1 MKLRE
6 RKITVRLTDAERDH
20 LLAQAELAG
29 LKIEPFVRNVILGVR
44 MQPRPKEEWAELLR
58 QTSGI
63 ANNINQIIKR
73 ANSGEPV
80 TEETLR
86 LIADMQVQIWNKLK
100 LF

>member
-20 LLAQAELAG
+20 LLTQAELAG

-63 ANNINQIIKR
+63 ANNINQITR
-73 ANSGEPV
+73 AVNARGFATKEDIAAITAAQEKIWSI
-80 TEETLR
+80 TER
-86 LIADMQVQIWNKLK
+86 L
-100 LF
+100 

>member
-29 LKIEPFVRNVILGVR
+29 LKIEPFVRNVILGMQ

-63 ANNINQIIKR
+63 ANNINQITKR
-73 ANSGEPV
+73 ANSGELV

-86 LIADMQVQIWNKLK
+86 LIADMQVQIWDKLK
-100 LF
+100 SF

>member
-63 ANNINQIIKR
+63 ANNINQITRRI
-73 ANSGEPV
+73 NPGEPV

-86 LIADMQVQIWNKLK
+86 LIADLQSQIWEKLK
-100 LF
+100 AF

>member
-1 MKLRE
+1 M
-6 RKITVRLTDAERDH
+6 
-20 LLAQAELAG
+20 AQAELAG
-29 LKIEPFVRNVILGVR
+29 LKIEPFVRNVILGVQ

-63 ANNINQIIKR
+63 ANNINQITKR

-100 LF
+100 SF